1 MALAIGIGRRGG
13 NANRQR
19 HAQTHPSSTLD
30 VLHELGLS
38 EISKPLGLV
47 HAFDEPFAIRMD
59 HLDATPISS
68 LCLCE
73 DLNQFPLCVV
83 VSTPTSFLFVSVR
96 EHPSM
101 SSLCLF

>member
-1 MALAIGIGRRGG
+1 MPIA
-13 NANRQR
+13 NAM
-19 HAQTHPSSTLD
+19 HKPHPSSTLD
-30 VLHELGLS
+30 VLYELGLG

-83 VSTPTSFLFVSVR
+83 VSTPTSFLFC
-96 EHPSM
+96 
-101 SSLCLF
+101 LCENTNQFPLCIFLSTATDFLFMPL